1 MKKWF
6 LVLLIAIG
14 IQGFGQTVNKVI
26 LDPAINKEVMIGYC
40 NKSGLE
46 KGVFADYFNPGF
58 EKYKPSKKYI
68 DRLKPIADKI
78 EFTVVMGTWCGD
90 SQLQVPRFYKILS
103 ELGYSDKRVKL
114 IGVDRSKAAI
124 LVDIKDLNIERVPT
138 FILYKNGIEI
148 GRIIETPTKSME
160 KNLWKI
166 ISTTL

>member
-1 MKKWF
+1 MKNWF
-6 LVLLIAIG
+6 LILLIAIG
-14 IQGFGQTVNKVI
+14 FLGYGQTVNKVI
-26 LDPAINKEVMIGYC
+26 LDPTINKEVMIGYC

-46 KGVFADYFNPGF
+46 KGVFADYFNRGF
-58 EKYKPSKKYI
+58 EKYNPSKKYI
-68 DRLKPIADKI
+68 DRLKPVIDKV

-114 IGVDRSKAAI
+114 IGVDHNISAI

-138 FILYKNGIEI
+138 FILYKNGLEI
-148 GRIIETPTKSME
+148 GRIIETPAKSME
-160 KNLWKI
+160 KNLWSI